1 MSDNIKQK
9 MIGTLAWTTI
19 DRFGQQAIQFVIG
32 IILARLLSPAEYTL
46 IALVMIFVSLS
57 NTLVD
62 GGFGL
67 ALVRKQDANETDF
80 NTVFYFNIFVSVL
93 LYLVLYFS
101 APFIADFYNQPKLVE
116 VGRVVFIAILINSIY
131 LIPNIKLVR
140 KLDFKSN
147 TIVNISSVILSGI
160 TGIYI
165 ALKGMGVWALV
176 AQQVSFQLSR
186 AIIISYIVRWKPQLK
201 FSISVLKNF
210 FSYGVNL
217 LGTTILNNIFSY
229 LYVLVLGKFFAK
241 QEVGLYYQANK
252 LNDTTNY
259 SFQVILSSTYNVF
272 VKIQDDTERFLR
284 VYRELMRRTSV
295 IVFPLL
301 MMLIAI
307 ADPMI
312 NVLLSAKWAASI
324 PYFQLLCLAS
334 LFNPIY
340 SLIISALNARGKSKN
355 TFTIEIIKKIFIVIS
370 IFICLKF
377 GIIAL
382 LIGFCVSNWLATLI
396 SVFAFKKEINHYWLN
411 QLKDI
416 LPSLLIGIVIAG
428 LTTLLSY
435 FIQNLFLLL
444 SLQLLISIAVYILM
458 VKLIL
463 PDVYN
468 NAFNFVKQQV
478 INRI

>member
-1 MSDNIKQK
+1 MSDNLKQK

-32 IILARLLSPAEYTL
+32 IVLARLLSPSEYTL

-80 NTVFYFNIFVSVL
+80 NTVFYFNVFVSVL

-101 APFIADFYNQPKLVE
+101 APYIADFYNQPKLVE
-116 VGRVVFIAILINSIY
+116 VGRVVFVAILINSIY

-165 ALKGMGVWALV
+165 ALKGLGVWALV

-201 FSISVLKNF
+201 FSISVLRNF

-272 VKIQDDTERFLR
+272 VKIQDDTERF
-284 VYRELMRRTSV
+284 
-295 IVFPLL
+295 
-301 MMLIAI
+301 
-307 ADPMI
+307 
-312 NVLLSAKWAASI
+312 
-324 PYFQLLCLAS
+324 
-334 LFNPIY
+334 
-340 SLIISALNARGKSKN
+340 
-355 TFTIEIIKKIFIVIS
+355 
-370 IFICLKF
+370 
-377 GIIAL
+377 
-382 LIGFCVSNWLATLI
+382 
-396 SVFAFKKEINHYWLN
+396 
-411 QLKDI
+411 
-416 LPSLLIGIVIAG
+416 
-428 LTTLLSY
+428 
-435 FIQNLFLLL
+435 
-444 SLQLLISIAVYILM
+444 
-458 VKLIL
+458 
-463 PDVYN
+463 
-468 NAFNFVKQQV
+468 
-478 INRI
+478 